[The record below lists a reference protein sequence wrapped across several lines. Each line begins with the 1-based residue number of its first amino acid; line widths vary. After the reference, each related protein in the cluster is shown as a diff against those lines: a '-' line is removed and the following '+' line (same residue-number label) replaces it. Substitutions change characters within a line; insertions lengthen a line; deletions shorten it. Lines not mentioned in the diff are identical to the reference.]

1 MENTEEEIL
10 EESFLDERE
19 ENVEESEE
27 IIEEETELEDEKS
40 EESYVEVPTEEEHED
55 ITFGDIA
62 FIVFIIVMFCSVF
75 AFVARVIN
83 KNLKNVNLKV
93 GKVEL
98 GVESK
103 DNSKKEEK

>member
-10 EESFLDERE
+10 EKSSLDERE
-19 ENVEESEE
+19 EIVEESEE
-27 IIEEETELEDEKS
+27 IIEEETEPED
-40 EESYVEVPTEEEHED
+40 EESYVEVPTEEEYED

>member
-1 MENTEEEIL
+1 
-10 EESFLDERE
+10 
-19 ENVEESEE
+19 
-27 IIEEETELEDEKS
+27 
-40 EESYVEVPTEEEHED
+40 
-55 ITFGDIA
+55 
-62 FIVFIIVMFCSVF
+62 MFCSVF

>member
-10 EESFLDERE
+10 EESSLDERE
-19 ENVEESEE
+19 EIVEESED
-27 IIEEETELEDEKS
+27 EES

>member
-10 EESFLDERE
+10 EKSSLDERE
-19 ENVEESEE
+19 EIVEESEE
-27 IIEEETELEDEKS
+27 IIEEETEPEDEK
-40 EESYVEVPTEEEHED
+40 SYVEVPTEEEYED

>member
-10 EESFLDERE
+10 EESSLDERE
-19 ENVEESEE
+19 EIVEESEE
-27 IIEEETELEDEKS
+27 IIEEETEPED

>member
-10 EESFLDERE
+10 EKSSLDER
-19 ENVEESEE
+19 EE
-27 IIEEETELEDEKS
+27 IIEEETEPED
-40 EESYVEVPTEEEHED
+40 EESYVEVPTEEEYED

>member
-10 EESFLDERE
+10 EESSLDERE
-19 ENVEESEE
+19 EIVEESEE
-27 IIEEETELEDEKS
+27 IIEEETED

>member
-10 EESFLDERE
+10 EESSLDERE
-19 ENVEESEE
+19 EIVEESEE
-27 IIEEETELEDEKS
+27 IIEEETEPEN

>member
-1 MENTEEEIL
+1 MENTEEEII
-10 EESFLDERE
+10 EESSLDERE
-19 ENVEESEE
+19 EIVEESEE
-27 IIEEETELEDEKS
+27 IIEEETEPED